1 MTQYDAPTPEKG
13 GMVQLADDLY
23 WARFDLPF
31 RLNHINIYI
40 LDAGD
45 SWIVLDTG
53 VGDDNTAQGWEKL
66 LSGPMAGKP
75 VSQLIVS
82 HYHVDHIGYSGPLV
96 ARTGAKAFA
105 SRDEIEIALW
115 LNNMAGEDFAVILAD
130 RYRSFGL
137 DDVGIATGRDDGNRY
152 RNNVSYFP
160 DFKELNVG
168 DTVRSLNGTWHV
180 DIEAGHSPAQISLH
194 DRDRSIYIAVDF
206 LLPRIT
212 PNISANT
219 FEPERDFL
227 GDYFSYLNKIKDT
240 LTDDTLVLPGHDW
253 PFTGGPA
260 RAEELI
266 DHHHFRLNQIMER
279 AADGPMTVADG
290 MKVLFD
296 REFGPHELFFA
307 TGETAAHMIY
317 LVTTGRL
324 TTEDRGGVTF
334 YKKA

>member
-1 MTQYDAPTPEKG
+1 MTKYDALAPEKG
-13 GMVQLADDLY
+13 EMVQLTDDLY
-23 WARFDLPF
+23 WVRFDLPF
-31 RLNHINIYI
+31 RLNHINIYV

-53 VGDDNTAQGWEKL
+53 VNDDSTAEGWEKL

-105 SRDEIEIALW
+105 SRDEIEIAQW
-115 LNNMAGEDFAVILAD
+115 LTNMAGEDFAAILAD

-137 DDVGIATGRDDGNRY
+137 DKASIAAGRDDGNRY
-152 RNNVSYFP
+152 RKNVSCLP
-160 DFKELNVG
+160 DFEELDIG
-168 DTVRSLNGTWHV
+168 DTVKSLNGKWHV
-180 DIEAGHSPAQISLH
+180 DIDSGHSPAQISLH
-194 DRDRSIYIAVDF
+194 DRGRAIFIAVDF

-227 GDYFSYLNKIKDT
+227 GDYFSYLHKIKNS
-240 LTDDTLVLPGHDW
+240 LTADTLVLPGHDW

-266 DHHHFRLNQIMER
+266 AHHYFRLDLIMER
-279 AADGPMTVADG
+279 AADGPMMVADG

-307 TGETAAHMIY
+307 SGETAAHMIH
-317 LVTTGRL
+317 LVKTGRL
-324 TTEDRGGVTF
+324 ITEDRDGVTF
-334 YKKA
+334 YKKP